1 MKLVFKIVI
10 VLMSVTN
17 FLMAQPSNYKKHTVA
32 KGETITQIAQKYK
45 VTPYDIYR
53 LNPDA
58 QNGIQENTTI
68 LIPTSVTNKE
78 QNGISKTHEV
88 QSKETLFG
96 IAKQYNTSVEEL
108 ELLNPELKKEGLKIG
123 QTIQINGKKEE
134 PKQDIISKRQAVYHE
149 VQPKETMYGISKQ
162 YNVSVEEL
170 ELLNPEAKAGLTI
183 GQQLMIKKGKDDSII
198 APIPTKKIEV
208 PNNGKYLTYEV
219 KPKETL
225 FGLAKM
231 FRLSQE
237 ELLALNPEL
246 NEGVKEGMILKVPS
260 NVSLN
265 TGKIRIVKD
274 LSQSIFVKEK
284 KEIVLL
290 LPFNVSNIESDT
302 TLTTQ
307 ARLKRDGFLN
317 LTLDFY
323 SGALM
328 AIDSAKRL
336 GLNLNVKILDSQE
349 TKKGSSVSSII
360 QNQNV
365 AKVDVVIGPF
375 YPQYVEKVAELLN
388 NQKVPVISPLREVS
402 ADYSNLYQSMPPSD
416 FVKNEMFTHIRSKNG
431 NMIAFVDSKKSAA
444 KQFIVDNHKDIYL
457 APLNEKGAPVWDSIL
472 TKLSKEKVNFFI
484 LETASTG
491 MIFNALNQCNNAKS
505 AGYSTELVV
514 LDINNTF
521 ETDEVFPRILRQQII
536 FPSLTRYQDTPQSL
550 NFAIQ
555 YKKKNNVYPNQY
567 AIRGFDVV
575 FDTMMRLFQKEDF
588 ETTIQT
594 YASEGVENK
603 FDYEKNSSGY
613 SNKGIYIMQ
622 YVDDFNVKLID

>member
-1 MKLVFKIVI
+1 MRVFFIFIVCF
-10 VLMSVTN
+10 
-17 FLMAQPSNYKKHTVA
+17 FLCILNSFAQPNESVKKHIVA

-53 LNPDA
+53 MNPDA
-58 QNGIQENTTI
+58 KNGIQVDATL
-68 LIPTSVTNKE
+68 LIPSSIVGNSSALL
-78 QNGISKTHEV
+78 IHEV
-88 QSKETLFG
+88 KPKETLFG
-96 IAKQYNTSVEEL
+96 IAKQYNTTV
-108 ELLNPELKKEGLKIG
+108 ELLERWNPDVKENGLKVGQTIYVSGKASEVQKTKIQDTSTFNHEVQVKETLYSIAKQYEVSVDDLILWNPSTKEGLSIGQKIIIKNGNLKSTSTDTTPELKKV
-123 QTIQINGKKEE
+123 
-134 PKQDIISKRQAVYHE
+134 SKSNY
-149 VQPKETMYGISKQ
+149 
-162 YNVSVEEL
+162 L
-170 ELLNPEAKAGLTI
+170 EY
-183 GQQLMIKKGKDDSII
+183 
-198 APIPTKKIEV
+198 V
-208 PNNGKYLTYEV
+208 V

-225 FGLAKM
+225 FSISKL
-231 FRLSQE
+231 FSISQD
-237 ELLALNPEL
+237 ELLTLNPGL
-246 NEGVKEGMILKVPS
+246 KEGVKEGMKLQIPVQRF
-260 NVSLN
+260 VSS
-265 TGKIRIVKD
+265 GKTKEIKD
-274 LSQSIFVKEK
+274 LTKSLVQKDK

-290 LPFNVSNIESDT
+290 LPFNTSNIESDT

-349 TKKGSSVSSII
+349 TKKGSSVSSIV
-360 QNQNV
+360 QNQNL
-365 AKVDVVIGPF
+365 AKADAVIGPF
-375 YPQYVEKVAELLN
+375 YPQYVEKTAELLSTSN
-388 NQKVPVISPLREVS
+388 VPVISPLREITSTTDNV
-402 ADYSNLYQSMPPSD
+402 YQSMPPND
-416 FVKNEMFTHIRSKNG
+416 FVKNEMFSFIRSKNG

-567 AIRGFDVV
+567 AVRGFDVV

>member
-1 MKLVFKIVI
+1 MRVFFIFIVCF
-10 VLMSVTN
+10 
-17 FLMAQPSNYKKHTVA
+17 FLSFLNSFAQPNESVKKHIVT

-53 LNPDA
+53 MNPDA
-58 QNGIQENTTI
+58 KNGIQVDATL
-68 LIPTSVTNKE
+68 LIPSSIVGNSSASL
-78 QNGISKTHEV
+78 IHEV
-88 QSKETLFG
+88 KPKETLFG
-96 IAKQYNTSVEEL
+96 IAKQYNTTV
-108 ELLNPELKKEGLKIG
+108 ELLERWNPDVKENGLKVG
-123 QTIQINGKKEE
+123 QTIYVSGKASEVQKT
-134 PKQDIISKRQAVYHE
+134 KIQDTSTFNHE
-149 VQPKETMYGISKQ
+149 VQAKETLYSIAKQ
-162 YNVSVEEL
+162 YEVSVDD
-170 ELLNPEAKAGLTI
+170 LLLWNPSTKEGLTI
-183 GQQLMIKKGKDDSII
+183 GQKIVIKSGNLKSTSTDST
-198 APIPTKKIEV
+198 PELKKV
-208 PNNGKYLTYEV
+208 SKSNYLEYVV

-225 FGLAKM
+225 FSISKL
-231 FRLSQE
+231 FSISQD
-237 ELLALNPEL
+237 ELLSLNPEL
-246 NEGVKEGMILKVPS
+246 KEGVKEGMKLQIPAQRF
-260 NVSLN
+260 VSS
-265 TGKIRIVKD
+265 GKTKEIKD
-274 LSQSIFVKEK
+274 FTKSLVQKDK

-290 LPFNVSNIESDT
+290 LPFNTSNIESDT

-349 TKKGSSVSSII
+349 TKKGSSVSSIV
-360 QNQNV
+360 QNQNL
-365 AKVDVVIGPF
+365 AKADAVIGPF
-375 YPQYVEKVAELLN
+375 YPQYVEKTAELLSTSN
-388 NQKVPVISPLREVS
+388 VPVISPLREIASTTDNV
-402 ADYSNLYQSMPPSD
+402 YQSMPPND
-416 FVKNEMFTHIRSKNG
+416 FVKNEMFAFIRSKNG
-431 NMIAFVDSKKSAA
+431 NMIALVDSKKSAA
-444 KQFIVDNHKDIYL
+444 KQFITDFHKDIFI
-457 APLNEKGAPVWDSIL
+457 APLNEKGGIINDSI
-472 TKLSKEKVNFFI
+472 TPKLSKDKVNYFI

-491 MIFNALNQCNNAKS
+491 MIFNALSQCSNAKS
-505 AGYSTELVV
+505 AGYNAELVV

-567 AIRGFDVV
+567 AVRGFDVV

-613 SNKGIYIMQ
+613 TNKGIYIMQ